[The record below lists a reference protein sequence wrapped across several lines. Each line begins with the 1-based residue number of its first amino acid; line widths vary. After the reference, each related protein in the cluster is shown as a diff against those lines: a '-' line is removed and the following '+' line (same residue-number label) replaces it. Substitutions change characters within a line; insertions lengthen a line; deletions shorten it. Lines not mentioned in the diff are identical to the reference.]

1 MKSIRLRLI
10 TIFTA
15 LILAVMGILGIIVVN
30 QFTSVLEE
38 DAHEQ
43 LQNMA
48 EVQARYIE
56 ARINNQLN
64 YMEGLVQNSIIL
76 DPAGP
81 QERRVAFFEAE
92 AARVGYDAFVLA
104 DLAGNGVTQNATGD
118 TVNVADRSYFKGAAA
133 GTPTVSDITISR
145 VTGEPV
151 LLFATPVYQNGAVA
165 AVLYGRKEGKTLS
178 GIVGEVTYGETGFGS
193 LINNEGI
200 AVGNANLDLVKQQF
214 NFAKADE
221 ENPDYAE
228 LAELI
233 RSKMVTREPGSGDYT
248 LEGKE
253 FLVGFAAVEGTPWIL
268 SVAMDQAELDAQVAE
283 VRNTIITV
291 IILAIIAAAFA
302 VFLISGTIAKPIVAT
317 TEELNRL
324 AGFDFRHNAHSNAG
338 KYVKRQDEIGTML
351 KAVATMQE
359 NVQENLIDK
368 LEHIA
373 QGNLNDEI
381 VMVGDNDQVGPAL
394 QDTQSAIKTLIT
406 DTNML
411 VTAAVEG

>member
-76 DPAGP
+76 DPAVP

-145 VTGEPV
+145 VT
-151 LLFATPVYQNGAVA
+151 
-165 AVLYGRKEGKTLS
+165 
-178 GIVGEVTYGETGFGS
+178 
-193 LINNEGI
+193 
-200 AVGNANLDLVKQQF
+200 
-214 NFAKADE
+214 
-221 ENPDYAE
+221 
-228 LAELI
+228 
-233 RSKMVTREPGSGDYT
+233 
-248 LEGKE
+248 
-253 FLVGFAAVEGTPWIL
+253 
-268 SVAMDQAELDAQVAE
+268 
-283 VRNTIITV
+283 
-291 IILAIIAAAFA
+291 
-302 VFLISGTIAKPIVAT
+302 
-317 TEELNRL
+317 
-324 AGFDFRHNAHSNAG
+324 
-338 KYVKRQDEIGTML
+338 
-351 KAVATMQE
+351 
-359 NVQENLIDK
+359 
-368 LEHIA
+368 
-373 QGNLNDEI
+373 
-381 VMVGDNDQVGPAL
+381 
-394 QDTQSAIKTLIT
+394 
-406 DTNML
+406 
-411 VTAAVEG
+411 